1 MKLDLT
7 GIHIEVTEA
16 IREFTEKKVEKL
28 SKFFEEETIC
38 HVTFTEKNKGK
49 QHVDLRIE
57 FKSHTYMAEGEF
69 DDIYSGLDDLVE
81 KIEGQIRKE
90 KAIKEKQRREDVSL
104 ESNEDIESVLED
116 EE

>member
-1 MKLDLT
+1 MELDLT

-28 SKFFEEETIC
+28 AKFFDSETIC

-49 QHVDLRIE
+49 QHVDIRIE
-57 FKSHTYMAEGEF
+57 YKSHTYLAEGEF
-69 DDIYSGLDDLVE
+69 DDIYSGLDDLIE
-81 KIEGQIRKE
+81 KIEEQIRKE
-90 KAIKEKQRREDVSL
+90 KAIIQKKRREGSSYEEQNSEL
-104 ESNEDIESVLED
+104 TFED